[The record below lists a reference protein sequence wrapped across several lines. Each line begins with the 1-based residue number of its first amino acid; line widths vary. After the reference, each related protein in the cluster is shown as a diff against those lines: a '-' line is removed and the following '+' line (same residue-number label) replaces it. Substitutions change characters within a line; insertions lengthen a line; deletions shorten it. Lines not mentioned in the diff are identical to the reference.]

1 MDTLRSRL
9 IHLAH
14 ANPELRPRVLPLL
27 VKTAGGNPDL
37 IKMEKDLLAAQKS
50 VNKAVALLKKVPA
63 NPAGNDDVISQ
74 ALLDLSK
81 MQKLLK
87 ELVGPVSPYVWDV
100 INLDKA

>member
-9 IHLAH
+9 IRLAH
-14 ANPELRPRVLPLL
+14 ANPEVRPRVLPLL

-37 IKMEKDLLAAQKS
+37 VKLEKDLLAAQKS
-50 VNKAVALLKKVPA
+50 VNKVVALLKKVPA
-63 NPAGNDDVISQ
+63 NPDGDEDVISS

-87 ELVGPVSPYVWDV
+87 ELVGPSAPYVWDV
-100 INLDKA
+100 INL